1 MDLVANHQLFIDFV
15 RNRDTFSAGTLLS
28 ERCHMLIDGREIEGP
43 EKVFLMPPACQW
55 GHCFFCCCDFGDA
68 RRVCWLLSRIIPL
81 LCSIICLLSIIK
93 ILHVLLRFVKKIVTE
108 YVCRLLCVSPLRPAP

>member
-1 MDLVANHQLFIDFV
+1 MTEISAKIEKEEKKFAVDLVANHQLFIDFV

-55 GHCFFCCCDFGDA
+55 GHCFF
-68 RRVCWLLSRIIPL
+68 
-81 LCSIICLLSIIK
+81 
-93 ILHVLLRFVKKIVTE
+93 
-108 YVCRLLCVSPLRPAP
+108 